1 MTYKFGH
8 ALAHTVIRQNS
19 AGVRN
24 ALTEMYAYEQA
35 CGIRPEQT
43 FYHYRLTLSQM
54 EICNQYRFVV
64 KLPDG
69 RLCLSRFGREIAASC

>member
-8 ALAHTVIRQNS
+8 TLAQTAIRQDDH
-19 AGVRN
+19 VR
-24 ALTEMYAYEQA
+24 AAITEMLAFEQA

-43 FYHYRLTLSQM
+43 FYHYRLTLQQM
-54 EICNQYRFVV
+54 ETCNQYRLVV

-69 RLCLSRFGREIAASC
+69 RICLSRFGREIAASC